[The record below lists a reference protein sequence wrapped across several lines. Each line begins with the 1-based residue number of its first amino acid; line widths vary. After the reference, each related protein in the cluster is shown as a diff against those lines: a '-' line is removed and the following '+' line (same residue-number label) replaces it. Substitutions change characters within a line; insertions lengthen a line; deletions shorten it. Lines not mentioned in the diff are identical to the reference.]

1 MEGHRVSGRA
11 LLTAYL
17 ALGLADTVF
26 AAVDL
31 TEPRWVSKTLLM
43 PVLIA
48 FLYRAV
54 RPEARPDLPLAVG
67 ALVGGFVGDVGLLV
81 DRDATFMV
89 GMGGFAVGHVC
100 YLVAFRRLGGSL
112 PKWLPAVYL
121 LAWAAMMALVWR
133 GLDDLLVPVLGYS
146 LLLTAMAGCAAG
158 VSRRTGLGG
167 ALFLFSDAVI
177 ALGIADV
184 DLVPGQDAVVMPAY
198 VAAQALLVLTWTRWP
213 FSRTEA
219 AADRRPAAASP

>member
-1 MEGHRVSGRA
+1 MV
-11 LLTAYL
+11 T
-17 ALGLADTVF
+17 
-26 AAVDL
+26 
-31 TEPRWVSKTLLM
+31 KTLLM
-43 PVLIA
+43 PLLIV

-54 RPEARPDLPLAVG
+54 RPAARPELPLAVG

-81 DRDATFMV
+81 DRDAAFMV

-100 YLVAFRRLGGSL
+100 YILAFRRLGIAMPGRSAAAY
-112 PKWLPAVYL
+112 P
-121 LAWAAMMALVWR
+121 LAWAVLMALVWR

-146 LLLTAMAGCAAG
+146 LLLTAMAVCAAG

-184 DLVPGQDAVVMPAY
+184 DLVPRQDAVVMPAY
-198 VAAQALLVLTWTRWP
+198 VAAQALLVLTWARWP
-213 FSRTEA
+213 FPGGDA
-219 AADRRPAAASP
+219 AADSRSAAAVP